1 MTVLNSLL
9 RKAQSEMK
17 KLKKADSIYGL
28 ETVTITL
35 DFTRPGR
42 PAKFLPLTTLR
53 VSRKTAQA
61 LEDNNRKKL

>member
-1 MTVLNSLL
+1 MNSLL

-17 KLKKADSIYGL
+17 KLKKADSVYGL

-42 PAKFLPLTTLR
+42 SAKFLPLTTIR
-53 VSRKTAQA
+53 VNRKTAEE
-61 LEDNNRKKL
+61 LYRKKA

>member
-1 MTVLNSLL
+1 MNSLL
-9 RKAQSEMK
+9 RKAQSEMR
-17 KLKKADSIYGL
+17 KLKKADSVYGL

-53 VSRKTAQA
+53 VSRKTAEE
-61 LEDNNRKKL
+61 LHRKKNE

>member
-1 MTVLNSLL
+1 MNTLL
-9 RKAQSEMK
+9 RRAQSEMK
-17 KLKKADSIYGL
+17 KLKRTDAVYGL

-42 PAKFLPLTTLR
+42 SAKYLPLTTIR

-61 LEDNNRKKL
+61 LQDSNRKKA

>member
-1 MTVLNSLL
+1 
-9 RKAQSEMK
+9 MK
-17 KLKKADSIYGL
+17 KLKKADAVYGL

-53 VSRKTAQA
+53 VSRKTAEE
-61 LEDNNRKKL
+61 LHRKKNE